1 MMPPAPGLS
10 SGAAQAALARDGP
23 NRLPVVARAPW
34 WRRLGAQFTHFFAA
48 MLWVAAVLAFIARMP
63 QLAVAIGAVVLVNG
77 VFAFV
82 QQHHAERAADRLR
95 DLLPRRVTVWRDGV
109 LTQLDAAELVTGDV
123 VELTDG
129 DQVAADLVLSRADAL
144 KVDTSTLTG
153 ESVPEAVGVGDPL
166 WAGTFVTQGQA
177 VASVVATGDRTRLA
191 QIARLATSSED
202 GAGNHLATPLAR
214 QLERVVRTVA
224 KIALGVGVGFFFL
237 AVLLGTPPSDGFLF
251 AVGVTVAL
259 VPEGLLPTVTL
270 SLARG
275 AQRMAQR
282 QALVR
287 SLESVATLGSTTFI
301 CTDKTGT
308 LTLNQMSVVAVWT
321 ARGSVSLSGNGYEP
335 SGMAEGDAEATTAA
349 RVALEAGRLCSNG
362 QLVWRQDRWA
372 AQGDPMEVAIDVA
385 ARRLDAS
392 SVLDDRAGVLARFP
406 FDAQRRRMAV
416 ITADA
421 VVVKGA
427 PDSVLQ
433 LVGSDMDPSLLAAA
447 HQAVER
453 FAAAGLRTLA
463 VAQRV
468 RTPNEPMPVSAE
480 EAERS
485 LVLMGILGLED
496 PPRPEAAAAVAAC
509 RAAGI
514 RVAMIT
520 GDHPATAAAIA
531 REVGLTAAADPLPAP
546 DPAVLSVA
554 SRISGISGISGT
566 AVWSGLPVP
575 LASMVLIGAELP
587 ADEQLLAALV
597 DRDGLVVAR
606 VTPLDKVRIAR
617 ALQSRGHVVAMT
629 GDGVN
634 DAPAL
639 HAADIGV
646 AMGRSGT
653 DVARE
658 AADLVLL
665 DDNFST
671 IVAAIAE
678 GRATFAN
685 LRRFLTYHLTDNVA
699 ELTPFVVWALS
710 GGRFPLAIGVL
721 QVLCLDIGTD
731 LLPALALGAEAPA
744 ADVLQRPPWRANLI
758 DGRVLR
764 RAFGL
769 LGPTEAL
776 VEMAAFGTGLWV
788 AGWRP
793 GGPLPGAA
801 GVAAASG
808 AAFSAVVVGQMAN
821 AFACRSSSITP
832 GRLGWGSNRL
842 LVMAVVVEALAL
854 LGFLFIGPVADT
866 LGHAPPGLWAALV
879 AAGAVPA
886 VLLADAAWKAR
897 RRAAG

>member
-1 MMPPAPGLS
+1 MVSPAPGLS
-10 SGAAQAALARDGP
+10 GVAARAALERDGP
-23 NRLPVVARAPW
+23 NRLPAVVRAPW

-48 MLWVAAVLAFIARMP
+48 MLWVAAVLAFIAGMP

-82 QQHHAERAADRLR
+82 QQYHAERAADRLR
-95 DLLPRRVTVWRDGV
+95 ELLPRRVTVWRDGA
-109 LTQLDAAELVTGDV
+109 LIQLDAAELVIDDV
-123 VELTDG
+123 VELSDG
-129 DQVAADLVLSRADAL
+129 DQVAADLVISRADAL

-153 ESVPEAVGVGDPL
+153 ESVPDAVGAGDPL

-177 VASVVATGDRTRLA
+177 VATVVATGDHTRLA
-191 QIARLATSSED
+191 QIARLATTPE
-202 GAGNHLATPLAR
+202 GGNHVATPLAR

-224 KIALGVGVGFFFL
+224 KIALGVGAGFFLL
-237 AVLLGTPPSDGFLF
+237 AILIGTPPSDGFLF

-275 AQRMAQR
+275 AQRMAKR

-321 ARGSVSLSGNGYEP
+321 PRGSVSLSGNGYEP
-335 SGMAEGDAEATTAA
+335 SGMVEGDPEARTASRA
-349 RVALEAGRLCSNG
+349 ALEAARLCSNA
-362 QLVWRQDRWA
+362 QLVWREDRWA

-385 ARRLDAS
+385 ARRLEAPS
-392 SVLDDRAGVLARFP
+392 ALDDRLGILARFP
-406 FDAQRRRMAV
+406 FDVQRRRMAV
-416 ITADA
+416 VTGDA

-433 LVGSDMDPSLLAAA
+433 LVESGLEPSSRAAA
-447 HQAVER
+447 HEATEG

-463 VAQRV
+463 VASGPRQLG
-468 RTPNEPMPVSAE
+468 EPMPDSLDD
-480 EAERS
+480 AERS
-485 LVLMGILGLED
+485 LVLLGIFGLED
-496 PPRPEAAAAVAAC
+496 PPRPEARAAVAAC

-531 REVGLTAAADPLPAP
+531 REVGLTGPAE
-546 DPAVLSVA
+546 AVLAPASAALPGASVPA
-554 SRISGISGISGT
+554 AR

-575 LASMVLIGAELP
+575 PASIVLTGAELP
-587 ADEQLLAALV
+587 ADDQILAALV
-597 DRDGLVVAR
+597 DRDGVVVAR
-606 VTPLDKVRIAR
+606 VTPQDKVRIAR

-639 HAADIGV
+639 QAADIGI

-665 DDNFST
+665 DDNFAT
-671 IVAAIAE
+671 ILAAIAE

-744 ADVLQRPPWRANLI
+744 PDVLQRPPWRANLI

-776 VEMAAFGTGLWV
+776 VGMAAFVTGLWV

-793 GGPLPGAA
+793 GGPMPGSA

-821 AFACRSSSITP
+821 AFACRSSTITP
-832 GRLGWGSNRL
+832 WRLGWGSNRL
-842 LVMAVVVEALAL
+842 LVMAVMAEALAL
-854 LGFLFIGPVADT
+854 IGFLYIGPVADT

-886 VLLADAAWKAR
+886 VLLVDAAWKAR
-897 RRAAG
+897 RRAAT